1 MALTMTRTRTQTA
14 LTRLAEAV
22 AAVHGELAALE
33 CLLETLPESA
43 SALQTRR
50 QALLADRAALHLTLR
65 QFDDALDAQRI
76 GASGAWLRARPGRG
90 VRQRL
95 AAYLQA
101 LGAHPAGARTF
112 ERALA
117 RLRPALG
124 R

>member
-43 SALQTRR
+43 PALQARR

-65 QFDDALDAQRI
+65 QFDDALDAQCI
-76 GASGAWLRARPGRG
+76 DASGAWLRAWPGRG

-101 LGAHPAGARTF
+101 LGAHPAGARAL

-117 RLRPALG
+117 RLRPVLG

>member
-1 MALTMTRTRTQTA
+1 MTRTRTQTA

-33 CLLETLPESA
+33 WLLEALPESA
-43 SALQTRR
+43 PALQARR
-50 QALLADRAALHLTLR
+50 QALLADRAALHLTMH
-65 QFDDALDAQRI
+65 QFDGALDAQCI
-76 GASGAWLRARPGRG
+76 GASGAWLQAWSGRG

-101 LGAHPAGARTF
+101 LGAHPAGARAF

-117 RLRPALG
+117 RLRPVLG

>member
-1 MALTMTRTRTQTA
+1 MTRTRTQTA

-43 SALQTRR
+43 PALQVRR
-50 QALLADRAALHLTLR
+50 QTLLADRAALHLTLR
-65 QFDDALDAQRI
+65 QFDDALDAQCI
-76 GASGAWLRARPGRG
+76 GALGAWLRAWPGRG

-101 LGAHPAGARTF
+101 LGAQPPDACAL

-117 RLRPALG
+117 RLRPVLG